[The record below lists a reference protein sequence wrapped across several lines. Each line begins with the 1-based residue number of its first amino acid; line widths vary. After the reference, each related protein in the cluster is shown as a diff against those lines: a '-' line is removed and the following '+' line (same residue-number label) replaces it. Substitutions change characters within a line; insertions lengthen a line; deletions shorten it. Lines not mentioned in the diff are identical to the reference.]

1 MKKYTQMIEKRKLPL
16 IVCIVILLQ
25 SCMSHKYINTST
37 SPTEIS
43 SLDYFEPYA
52 YIHLIEKGNKSRLND
67 SLSVVSKKRID
78 SVLISQN
85 KKFRIKN
92 KIILSSKK
100 IEEKVESEFN
110 FLIQS
115 ATEKRKL
122 ANTPLTPTIDSILEV
137 RNQRFAMGII
147 GTGFGRKKGNYGGQV
162 AKGVA
167 VGVLTLGL
175 FAPIPVKSN
184 LTLYAIIV
192 DSQKNEVTFYNNT
205 NPIEKPPTD
214 PINIEKQLYKLFES
228 YLFLK

>member
-1 MKKYTQMIEKRKLPL
+1 MIKKRKLPL
-16 IVCIVILLQ
+16 VLCVAILLH
-25 SCMSHKYINTST
+25 SCISHKYINTST

-52 YIHLIEKGNKSRLND
+52 YIHLIEKGNKPRLND
-67 SLSVVSKKRID
+67 SLSMVSTKRID

-92 KIILSSKK
+92 KIVVSSKK
-100 IEEKVESEFN
+100 IEQIVENEFN

-115 ATEKRKL
+115 AVKKRKL
-122 ANTPLTPTIDSILEV
+122 ANIPLTPTIDSILEA

-175 FAPIPVKSN
+175 FAPIPIKSN

-214 PINIEKQLYKLFES
+214 PVNIEKQLYKLFDS